1 MRYRIVNI
9 ICLALFLGLGV
20 TSFAQESLLQKPEV
34 RTSGDIRYIS
44 GGSGKEERDL
54 LQHMS
59 KDYNLKLIF
68 AAKQGDYLSN
78 VHVGVK
84 DNQGN
89 TVLDTIAAGPWM
101 YIKLPEGKYAI
112 HAEAQG
118 QTKQQAVQ
126 VNKAQQSALEFYW

>member
-9 ICLALFLGLGV
+9 ICSVLFLGLSV
-20 TSFAQESLLQKPEV
+20 TSFAQEARSQKPEV

-44 GGSGKEERDL
+44 GGLGKEERDL

-78 VHVGVK
+78 VQVAVK

-89 TVLDTIAAGPWM
+89 TVLDTVAEGPWM

-118 QTKQQAVQ
+118 QIKQQAAQ
-126 VNKAQQSALEFYW
+126 VNKAHQSALEFYW